1 MSNDIE
7 TGAPKPLTAS
17 DLHHWLQEASPP
29 LLVDVREHSE
39 LAIAPFPSPVLH
51 LPLSESQ
58 QWMAELETKLAGVE
72 ALVVI
77 CHAGV
82 RSWHFGCWL
91 LSRDPHRSV
100 WNLSGGI
107 DAWSVTVDPRVPRY

>member
-1 MSNDIE
+1 
-7 TGAPKPLTAS
+7 
-17 DLHHWLQEASPP
+17 
-29 LLVDVREHSE
+29 
-39 LAIAPFPSPVLH
+39 
-51 LPLSESQ
+51 
-58 QWMAELETKLAGVE
+58 
-72 ALVVI
+72 VVI